1 MANNKELELTIKI
14 AGKMDKS
21 LTSALNSTQKGISG
35 LAKGLSK
42 IGTVG
47 LAAMGALGVGA
58 VKFISD
64 ATNKAQEFEQQMAD
78 VVKYVDGLA
87 DSMGQISN
95 KVDAET
101 GRTYAENYDLMKKA
115 IMDLSAQIP
124 YTREEL
130 TKLAAAAGQSGY
142 SIAELIQYD
151 QNGQIQ
157 GFLKD
162 VAMWGTAMDVDAE
175 QAGNWAAKWEKAF
188 SMTHSEVMEM
198 ADVINY
204 LGANSATT
212 AAEIASAVN
221 SAASLGQIAGIDVK
235 TTAALADAM
244 LATGVSANRVGT
256 SLKRIYTNMSKGES
270 ATKAQQAAWQELGF
284 SAEQIAKSMQT
295 DGAGTMLKVFEAI
308 KEMPSERQVATLSQ
322 LFGNWAIEG
331 AGKIVGNLSTYT
343 DALKMVQDPSLY
355 GGSMEREFI
364 IKASTGE
371 SIKQMLGSSIEN
383 LQIAIG
389 DAFLPVKKQFLLT
402 LLDITNGLRANA
414 PEIQEI
420 AQSLANVLGKGLER
434 LGNAIKD
441 ALPKIRQMLDY
452 LNNHGDTVV
461 KVIGGLAAAFTG
473 MKFAPL
479 VNTLANAGSGLL
491 GMGSKAGKSGGGLL
505 ANLFG
510 KGKAAGS
517 NLANIFTKGSQLGK
531 AQGSRSMGILG
542 VMQNFGSIF
551 SGNSKVAA
559 GGMAAAGQ
567 SMANGGSLLG
577 MLKNMIT
584 GSKVGQA
591 AAGGMSM
598 LSGIGGAFS
607 SGGLG
612 AGISAIGSSL
622 APLAAGLGGVVTG
635 ALPIVGIF
643 SAIVASGSL
652 LYDNLDGIRGI
663 IGNTFGET
671 GLAIFDSF
679 KSKLDEVLGFI
690 DKITH
695 GGLADALS
703 GIREGFVGLFSGD
716 AATLAGETFDAVTN
730 VAQGILNVV
739 GQVVDFANTYVKPI
753 ISEIFDFIVNNVLP
767 TILSTFNAVAPA
779 IQSAIESIGS
789 VIMSIASVI
798 ASAIQALLPIFEG
811 IIDVIMHIA
820 QVVIPFLGNIVSTV
834 FGAISTV
841 VQAIGQVFQGVFSAI
856 GGIIDGICAAFQG
869 MADIIAGVFSGLVEI
884 VKAPINAVISLV
896 NMAIRAINGIGI
908 TIPDWVPGIGGARL
922 GFSIPEIP
930 MLAKGGF
937 TDGPSIAG
945 EAGREAVIS
954 FDKSVRAQNLS
965 TWAAAGEML
974 GAREL
979 TPFNGDFSGSAG
991 NMTFSPNI
999 TINGNADPDVV
1010 DGMVNQMQAM
1020 FENWYEQKQRL
1031 QGRTA
1036 Y

>member
-47 LAAMGALGVGA
+47 LAAMGAMGVGA

-204 LGANSATT
+204 LGANCATT

-343 DALKMVQDPSLY
+343 DALKMVQDPSL
-355 GGSMEREFI
+355 
-364 IKASTGE
+364 
-371 SIKQMLGSSIEN
+371 
-383 LQIAIG
+383 
-389 DAFLPVKKQFLLT
+389 
-402 LLDITNGLRANA
+402 
-414 PEIQEI
+414 
-420 AQSLANVLGKGLER
+420 
-434 LGNAIKD
+434 
-441 ALPKIRQMLDY
+441 
-452 LNNHGDTVV
+452 
-461 KVIGGLAAAFTG
+461 
-473 MKFAPL
+473 
-479 VNTLANAGSGLL
+479 
-491 GMGSKAGKSGGGLL
+491 
-505 ANLFG
+505 
-510 KGKAAGS
+510 
-517 NLANIFTKGSQLGK
+517 
-531 AQGSRSMGILG
+531 
-542 VMQNFGSIF
+542 
-551 SGNSKVAA
+551 
-559 GGMAAAGQ
+559 
-567 SMANGGSLLG
+567 
-577 MLKNMIT
+577 
-584 GSKVGQA
+584 
-591 AAGGMSM
+591 
-598 LSGIGGAFS
+598 
-607 SGGLG
+607 
-612 AGISAIGSSL
+612 
-622 APLAAGLGGVVTG
+622 
-635 ALPIVGIF
+635 
-643 SAIVASGSL
+643 
-652 LYDNLDGIRGI
+652 
-663 IGNTFGET
+663 
-671 GLAIFDSF
+671 
-679 KSKLDEVLGFI
+679 
-690 DKITH
+690 
-695 GGLADALS
+695 
-703 GIREGFVGLFSGD
+703 
-716 AATLAGETFDAVTN
+716 
-730 VAQGILNVV
+730 
-739 GQVVDFANTYVKPI
+739 
-753 ISEIFDFIVNNVLP
+753 
-767 TILSTFNAVAPA
+767 
-779 IQSAIESIGS
+779 
-789 VIMSIASVI
+789 
-798 ASAIQALLPIFEG
+798 
-811 IIDVIMHIA
+811 
-820 QVVIPFLGNIVSTV
+820 
-834 FGAISTV
+834 
-841 VQAIGQVFQGVFSAI
+841 
-856 GGIIDGICAAFQG
+856 
-869 MADIIAGVFSGLVEI
+869 
-884 VKAPINAVISLV
+884 
-896 NMAIRAINGIGI
+896 
-908 TIPDWVPGIGGARL
+908 
-922 GFSIPEIP
+922 
-930 MLAKGGF
+930 
-937 TDGPSIAG
+937 
-945 EAGREAVIS
+945 
-954 FDKSVRAQNLS
+954 
-965 TWAAAGEML
+965 
-974 GAREL
+974 
-979 TPFNGDFSGSAG
+979 
-991 NMTFSPNI
+991 
-999 TINGNADPDVV
+999 
-1010 DGMVNQMQAM
+1010 
-1020 FENWYEQKQRL
+1020 
-1031 QGRTA
+1031 
-1036 Y
+1036 